1 MGTRRGEKLME
12 NNEKLFRVGPIR
24 PPSEANSLLLQVT
37 AGCTWNKCKFCQL
50 YKNSPFKAFSVDSI
64 KQDIDNMAYH
74 GKIAE
79 KYLSKGLSFRNYGEF
94 EECKTM
100 THNELNCFY
109 MIFNWL
115 SHGGENVFLQDGNS
129 LALKAERVEEVLL
142 YLRET
147 FPQIKRVTTYA
158 RAETLAKISVEQF
171 KALKRA
177 GLDRIHS
184 GYETGSDEV
193 LELINKGVTADQEIM
208 AGQNIKASGIELSI
222 YLMPGVGG
230 KALSEANALGTA
242 EVIRAIDPDFVRI
255 RTAVITKGSGL
266 WEDYQN
272 GIYEMCGDTDKI
284 KEIRLI
290 IENTRECTGQL
301 ISGDHIVNLLPEVN
315 GRLDKDHH
323 KMLSVIDEYL
333 ALAPL
338 RQRVYQLFKR
348 QASVTKPRDLD
359 SISKFE
365 IEEAEA
371 FCKSFT
377 SEEGWDKEINRM
389 MSRFI

>member
-1 MGTRRGEKLME
+1 M
-12 NNEKLFRVGPIR
+12 
-24 PPSEANSLLLQVT
+24 
-37 AGCTWNKCKFCQL
+37 
-50 YKNSPFKAFSVDSI
+50 DSI
-64 KQDIDNMAYH
+64 KEDIDNMAYH
-74 GKIAE
+74 ANIAE
-79 KYLSKGLSFRNYGEF
+79 KYLSKGRSFRNYGEF

-115 SHGGENVFLQDGNS
+115 AHGGENVFLQDGNS

-158 RAETLAKISVEQF
+158 RAETLAKISVDQF
-171 KALKRA
+171 KALKAA

-193 LELINKGVTADQEIM
+193 LELINKGVTAEQQIL
-208 AGQNIKASGIELSI
+208 AGRNIKAAGIDLSI

-230 KALSEANALGTA
+230 KALSELNALGTA
-242 EVIRAIDPDFVRI
+242 EVIKAIDPDFVRI
-255 RTAVITKGSGL
+255 RTAVITKGSGF

-272 GIYEMCGDTDKI
+272 GTYELCGDTDKI
-284 KEIRLI
+284 KEIRMI
-290 IENTRECTGQL
+290 IENTSGCTGQL
-301 ISGDHIVNLLPEVN
+301 VSGDHIVNLLPEVN
-315 GRLDKDHH
+315 GRLDQDHV
-323 KMLSVIDEYL
+323 KMLEVIDEYL
-333 ALAPL
+333 GLTLL

-348 QASVTKPRDLD
+348 QGNVSKPEDLNY
-359 SISKFE
+359 IPAKE
-365 IEEAEA
+365 MKEAET
-371 FCKSFT
+371 FCESFST
-377 SEEGWDKEINRM
+377 DKEWDEQINKM